1 MHRIPSIFIDLNE
14 TGQVSDRQFLIN
26 SLAGYK
32 VVKQEYE
39 EFKSVFNHT
48 EAPKDSKS
56 QFAVWAIDA
65 GMHYLESAL
74 AYSKSLEGLIENS
87 EHATHP
93 AACVLLRQSLEC
105 TLIAKWIFQSRN
117 QESLAMTGFA
127 VTYRSLKR
135 QRKYAIAA
143 NEMHM
148 PWMTYRLS
156 DYQTIETTI
165 DQICTMG
172 RNLGFM
178 DTRFYVYKYLPGY
191 SQLFHEATL
200 YGRPISLR
208 WIYELLS
215 SVSHGDVLGFNPS
228 EHEFAQIVLLLNK
241 FLRET
246 FLRLE
251 EIFLP
256 D

>member
-32 VVKQEYE
+32 TTKQEYD
-39 EFKSVFNHT
+39 EFKSVFHQIV
-48 EAPKDSKS
+48 APKDSKS
-56 QFAVWAIDA
+56 QFANWAIDA

-105 TLIAKWIFQSRN
+105 TLVSKWIFQSKD
-117 QESLAMTGFA
+117 QDSLAMTGFA

-143 NEMHM
+143 NEMRM

-172 RNLGFM
+172 RNLGYM
-178 DTRFYVYKYLPGY
+178 DTRFYVYKYLPGH

-200 YGRPISLR
+200 YGKPISLR

-215 SVSHGDVLGFNPS
+215 SVTHGDVLGFNPS

-241 FLRET
+241 FLNET

-251 EIFLP
+251 EVFLP